1 MKGAHDSASGEFRG
15 SGAAMMGRSAAH
27 SGLDLREACLAEALA
42 IISTAGAEKLSLRD
56 VARRLGVSHQAP
68 YRHFASRDHLLA
80 EIVRGAFA
88 DFAAALRSPPHTND
102 PASDLL
108 AMGMAYIGF
117 ATAKPLQ
124 YRLMF
129 GGSLPDPRQHPE
141 MMQGARDAFNV
152 LRDGIARLL
161 EAQDEPHS
169 RDVVDRNALFAWSS
183 LHGVVSLL
191 QTDAIGTLDLAPQTR
206 AEFTA
211 LALQKVGAA
220 LGIDTGGNGKDTQ

>member
-1 MKGAHDSASGEFRG
+1 
-15 SGAAMMGRSAAH
+15 MMARSAAH
-27 SGLDLREACLAEALA
+27 AGLELREACLAEALA
-42 IISTAGAEKLSLRD
+42 IISTAGAEKLSLRE

-80 EIVRGAFA
+80 EIVRSAFA
-88 DFAAALRSPPHTND
+88 EFAAALRSPPHTD
-102 PASDLL
+102 VPASDLL

-117 ATAKPLQ
+117 ATARPLQ

-129 GGSLPDPRQHPE
+129 GGALPDPRRHPV
-141 MMQGARDAFNV
+141 MMTGARDAFNV
-152 LRDGIARLL
+152 LREGIQRLL
-161 EAQDEPHS
+161 EAQGEPHT

-206 AEFTA
+206 AEFTL

-220 LGIDTGGNGKDTQ
+220 LGIDTGGQGIGGGTQ